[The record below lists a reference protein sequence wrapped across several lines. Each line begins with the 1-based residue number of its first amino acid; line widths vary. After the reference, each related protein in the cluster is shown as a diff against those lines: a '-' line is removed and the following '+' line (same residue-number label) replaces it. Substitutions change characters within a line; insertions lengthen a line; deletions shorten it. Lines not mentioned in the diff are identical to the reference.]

1 MAVIQVPL
9 IVPDELAPQV
19 VAGTLKITGAV
30 LRNNKGRIVK
40 HLPTTTL
47 KAKQAVQVAAKG
59 AVNVVKAHP
68 VAAAGVTAGAIVI
81 GGGTYLVRSRTKRN
95 PAVKQLEYD
104 LLVYIEQLQEQN
116 LTLDT
121 IESLLDN
128 LNKVQEKF
136 DLDEVKFKLSAKQ
149 INALITVTYQY
160 TTALAEAN
168 NVELGEISRPDNIIN
183 LEEYLKIQRDIFKRA
198 I

>member
-1 MAVIQVPL
+1 MAVIQVPV

-19 VAGTLKITGAV
+19 LAGTLKITGAV

-59 AVNVVKAHP
+59 AVNIVKAHP
-68 VAAAGVTAGAIVI
+68 VAAAGVGIGAAAIA
-81 GGGTYLVRSRTKRN
+81 GGTYFVRNRTKRN

-104 LLVYIEQLQEQN
+104 LVVYIEQLQEQN
-116 LTLDT
+116 LTLET

-128 LNKVQEKF
+128 LSKVQEKF

-149 INALITVTYQY
+149 INTLINVTYQY
-160 TTALAEAN
+160 TTDLAEAN
-168 NVELGEISRPDNIIN
+168 NVELNEISKPNNIIN
-183 LEEYLKIQRDIFKRA
+183 LEEYLKIQRDIFKQA
-198 I
+198 V